1 MQYYPL
7 HRYFIDNGAVK
18 PNTGFKSTD
27 QAGAVYEVIRII
39 KGIPL
44 FPADHLDRFFQS
56 SLIAGRKI
64 SFSRGEINEFIYELI
79 EKNDVHIGNI
89 LLSCSDR
96 LRIFYIPHKYP
107 DEQLYL
113 KGIECG
119 VLQGERDN
127 PNVKVFQTHVRQLAD
142 EMISNKGVY
151 EVLLVDHL
159 GRITEG
165 SRSNVFF
172 VKSDIIYTPPG
183 YEVLKG
189 VTRNKAIHLANE
201 NNIHVIEHDVLLSDL
216 ALFDA
221 VFITST
227 SSKILPV
234 SKVEELTFNP
244 NNNIVQLLKRV
255 YDELIEQQI

>member
-7 HRYFIDNGAVK
+7 HRYFIDSGSVK
-18 PNTGFKSTD
+18 PNIEFESTD
-27 QAGAVYEVIRII
+27 QVGAVYEVIRIM

-44 FPADHLDRFFQS
+44 FLSEHMDRFFHS
-56 SLIAGRKI
+56 AAIAGRKI
-64 SFSRGEINEFIYELI
+64 SFNREEINGFIYKLT
-79 EKNDVHIGNI
+79 EKNGVLNGNI
-89 LLSCSDR
+89 LLSCSDK
-96 LRIFYIPHKYP
+96 LRIFFIPHRYP

-127 PNVKVFQTHVRQLAD
+127 PNVKVFQTPVRQLAD
-142 EMISNKGVY
+142 EMISHKGVY
-151 EVLLVDHL
+151 EVLLVDRL

-165 SRSNVFF
+165 SRSNIFF
-172 VKSDIIYTPPG
+172 VKSDLLYTPPG

-189 VTRNKAIHLANE
+189 VTRNKTIHLANE
-201 NNIHVIEHDVLLSDL
+201 NNIHVIEQDLLLNDL
-216 ALFDA
+216 AIFDA

-234 SKVEELTFNP
+234 SKIEGLTFNP
-244 NNNIVQLLKRV
+244 KNKIVQLLRRV
-255 YDELIEQQI
+255 YDDLINQQL